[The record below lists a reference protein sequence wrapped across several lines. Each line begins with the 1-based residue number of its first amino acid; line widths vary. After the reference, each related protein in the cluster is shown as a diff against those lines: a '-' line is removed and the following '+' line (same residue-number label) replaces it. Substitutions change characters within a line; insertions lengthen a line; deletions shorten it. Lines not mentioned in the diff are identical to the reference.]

1 VPDFAGLA
9 IVAKVSHHPVAL
21 GPMGSRSSPIFLV
34 EKLARHKNA
43 ERRRRPRACRRQPA
57 KPSDDEASEIVTS
70 RGRVRLPGAS
80 ESALALKWI
89 VVAYKPLNLPLTV
102 SDAVKFSALFA
113 SCAVLA
119 ARGRQRRWLP
129 LRTARRRTR
138 LLATVFDDRLSPG

>member
-102 SDAVKFSALFA
+102 SDVVKFSALFA
-113 SCAVLA
+113 
-119 ARGRQRRWLP
+119 
-129 LRTARRRTR
+129 TARYWRRVAGKGDSCRCALQGAERDCWPPCLMT
-138 LLATVFDDRLSPG
+138 A